1 MINLLNNSLP
11 PNLTSISEAFSED
24 ASSDTELV
32 WLVDELSI
40 VVELTGL
47 LVDVLVLACARV
59 SGTTTMMVATIKDI
73 EKYPNRRKR

>member
-11 PNLTSISEAFSED
+11 PILTSISKGFSED
-24 ASSDTELV
+24 VSSDMELV

-47 LVDVLVLACARV
+47 LVVVLACAKV
-59 SGTTTMMVATIKDI
+59 SGTTTMIVATIKDI
-73 EKYPNRRKR
+73 EK